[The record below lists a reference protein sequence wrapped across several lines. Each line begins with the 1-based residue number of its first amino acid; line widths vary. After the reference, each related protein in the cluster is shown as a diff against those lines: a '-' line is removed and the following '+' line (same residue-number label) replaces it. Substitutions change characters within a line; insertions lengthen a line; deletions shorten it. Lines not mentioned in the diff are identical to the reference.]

1 MGERRKIDKR
11 LHNQI
16 ALVTGGA
23 SGIGEGICMEFASQ
37 GCAVAVA
44 DKNIDGAEA
53 TAKKIEQK
61 GGKALAVEVNVGS
74 RQQAGDAVAKILSHF
89 GTIDILVNCA
99 GINKFK
105 PVHEFSVQEWEDIRL
120 VNLDG
125 PWNVCQAVIP
135 EMMRKRSGKI
145 VNIGSGS
152 ALRATPNA
160 APYVITKH
168 GLAGLT
174 KALAVD
180 LGPCNI
186 NVNCICPASIDTPL
200 LRKGTSA
207 AYREAMVSR
216 LPLGRLGKISDITKA
231 VLFLVSSDSDWITGV
246 ILPVDGGLNCC
257 SFARHIE

>member
-1 MGERRKIDKR
+1 MSQLLEDRV
-11 LHNQI
+11 

-23 SGIGEGICMEFASQ
+23 SGIGEGMCLEFALQ
-37 GCAVAVA
+37 GVVVAVA
-44 DKNIDGAEA
+44 DKNVEGAEA
-53 TAKKIEQK
+53 VVKKIEEQ
-61 GGKALAVEVNVGS
+61 GGKALALEVDVGN
-74 RQQAGDAVAKILSHF
+74 REQVFDAVTKTLDSL

-99 GINKFK
+99 GINMFNQ
-105 PVHEFSVQEWEDIRL
+105 PHEFSAEQWIKIRL

-135 EMMRKRSGKI
+135 EMIKKQGGKI

-152 ALRATPNA
+152 ALRATPSA
-160 APYVITKH
+160 APYVMTKH

-180 LGPCNI
+180 LGPHKI

-200 LRKGTSA
+200 LRQGTSQ
-207 AYREAMVSR
+207 AYREAMINR
-216 LPLGRLGKISDITKA
+216 LPLGRLGKISDITRA
-231 VLFLVSSDSDWITGV
+231 ALFLVSSDSDWITGA

-257 SFARHIE
+257 SFAHHVE

>member
-1 MGERRKIDKR
+1 MDECPKSNGSLYNKVVV
-11 LHNQI
+11 
-16 ALVTGGA
+16 VTGGA
-23 SGIGEGICMEFASQ
+23 SGIGEGMCLEFASN
-37 GCAVAVA
+37 GATVVVA
-44 DKNIDGAEA
+44 DKNAEGAEA
-53 TAKKIEQK
+53 MVKKIEQQD
-61 GGKALAVEVNVGS
+61 GNALALEVDVGN
-74 RQQAGDAVAKILSHF
+74 RQQVADAVAKTLDCF

-105 PVHEFSVQEWEDIRL
+105 MAHEFSAKEWENIKS

-125 PWNVCQAVIP
+125 PWNFCQAVIP
-135 EMMRKRSGKI
+135 EMMRKKAGKI

-152 ALRATPNA
+152 AIRATPNA

-180 LGPCNI
+180 LGAYNI

-200 LRKGTSA
+200 LRKGTSE
-207 AYREAMVSR
+207 AYREAMTNR
-216 LPLGRLGKISDITKA
+216 LPLGRLGKVSDITKA
-231 VLFLVSSDSDWITGV
+231 ALFLVSPDSDWITGV